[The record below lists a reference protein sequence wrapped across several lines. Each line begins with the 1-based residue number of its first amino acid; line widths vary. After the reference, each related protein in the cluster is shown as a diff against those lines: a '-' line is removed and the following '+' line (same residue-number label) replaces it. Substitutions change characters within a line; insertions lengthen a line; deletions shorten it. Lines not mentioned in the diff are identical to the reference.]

1 MSDSPAVKIW
11 RDKWRKNL
19 NIGRREDI
27 DATITDLKLWQQ
39 VLDNWGYVKD
49 GKWVSFNP
57 LAVGHQLSEYERLEQ
72 KQPRHASSDTSG
84 VRPEHL
90 PRDG

>member
-1 MSDSPAVKIW
+1 MDSPAVKIW

-57 LAVGHQLSEYERLEQ
+57 LAVSHQLSEYERLEQ
-72 KQPRHASSDTSG
+72 KQPRRPTSNEESI
-84 VRPEHL
+84 RPEHL
-90 PRDG
+90 SGDG

>member
-1 MSDSPAVKIW
+1 MPDSPAVKIW

-57 LAVGHQLSEYERLEQ
+57 LAVSHQLSEYERLETNKEHVSQ
-72 KQPRHASSDTSG
+72 RDAASL
-84 VRPEHL
+84 RPEHL
-90 PRDG
+90 SGDG